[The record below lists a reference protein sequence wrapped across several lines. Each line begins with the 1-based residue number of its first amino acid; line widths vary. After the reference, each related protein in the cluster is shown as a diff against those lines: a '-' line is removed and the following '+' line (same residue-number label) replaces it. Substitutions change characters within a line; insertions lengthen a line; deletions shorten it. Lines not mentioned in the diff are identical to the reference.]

1 MGSRAYLLCFLLVSV
16 TITACGQSNQRDD
29 QSMDRI
35 DNSLAVVGRIFV
47 YSLPKERENR
57 GSFKVSD
64 DLLAWC

>member
-1 MGSRAYLLCFLLVSV
+1 MGSRAHLLCFLFVSV
-16 TITACGQSNQRDD
+16 TITACAQSNQRDD

-57 GSFKVSD
+57 GPFKVSD